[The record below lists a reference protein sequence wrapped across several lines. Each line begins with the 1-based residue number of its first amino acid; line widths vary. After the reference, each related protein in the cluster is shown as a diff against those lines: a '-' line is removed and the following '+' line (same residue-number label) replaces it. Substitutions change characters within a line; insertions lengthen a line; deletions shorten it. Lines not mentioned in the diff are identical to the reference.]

1 MSKKRTF
8 QTIRGMRDV
17 LPQDMPL
24 FQFVVDT
31 CENAARAYGYLEIE
45 TPLLE
50 ESELFARSVGADTD
64 IVQKEMFTF
73 TDHGGE
79 GVTMRPEF
87 TASIMRAYIEHG
99 MMNQP
104 KPVKLFETGACFRYE
119 RPQSG
124 RFRQFH
130 QFTAEIMGSEEPAA
144 DAESI
149 GLSYAILKE
158 LGLEVVVQVNSIGT
172 TESRRAYVK
181 QLKNFYHPKMR
192 YLCKDCVSRLK
203 ANPLR
208 MLDCKKK
215 KCVEIM
221 LEAPQIIDHLDEGSK
236 NHFMKVLEYLD
247 AFDLP
252 YALNP
257 HIVRGLDYYS
267 KTVFEIWT
275 KDDEGGARTGAL
287 GGGGRYDGLADIL
300 GGCDTPACGFALG
313 LERIIARLKE
323 KNAKAPEEPKFDI
336 FLAHLGEEAR
346 KRLFVIFEGLRAKN
360 YRITYNVCKASLKQQ
375 LELANKAGVRLTL
388 ILGEKE
394 VSDKTIL
401 IKEMDIG
408 AQESVPLLKLER
420 ELEKRLKT
428 SNS

>member
-8 QTIRGMRDV
+8 QTMRGMRDI
-17 LPQDMPL
+17 LPQDMPMW
-24 FQFVVDT
+24 QWVIDT
-31 CENAARAYGYLEIE
+31 CENAAKSYGYEMIR

-50 ESELFARSVGADTD
+50 DSELFTRSVGADTD
-64 IVQKEMFTF
+64 IVKKEMFTF
-73 TDHGGE
+73 KDQGGDI
-79 GVTMRPEF
+79 VTVRPEF

-130 QFTAEIMGSEEPAA
+130 QFTAEIIGSEESSA

-149 GLSYAILKE
+149 ALSYAILRE
-158 LGLEVVVQVNSIGT
+158 LGLEVVIQVNSIGT
-172 TESRRAYVK
+172 PESRRAYVK
-181 QLKNFYHPKMR
+181 ELKNFYQPKMR
-192 YLCKDCVSRLK
+192 YLCKDCMERFR

-208 MLDCKKK
+208 LLDCKKK
-215 KCVEIM
+215 KCVEMM
-221 LEAPQIIDHLDEGSK
+221 LDAPQIVDHLDEESK
-236 NHFMKVLEYLD
+236 NHLMKTLEYLD
-247 AFDLP
+247 SFDLP

-257 HIVRGLDYYS
+257 QIVRGLDYYR
-267 KTVFEIWT
+267 KTVFEIWA
-275 KDDEGGARTGAL
+275 KDDEGASRTGAL

-300 GGCDTPACGFALG
+300 GGRDTPACGFALG
-313 LERIIARLKE
+313 LERVIARLKE
-323 KNAKAPEEPKFDI
+323 KNVKAPEDKGFDI

-346 KRLFVIFEGLRAKN
+346 KRAFAIFENLRAKK
-360 YRITYNVCKASLKQQ
+360 YRITYNLCKGSLKQQ
-375 LELANKAGVRLTL
+375 LELANKASVRLTL

-394 VSDKTIL
+394 VAENAIL

-408 AQESVPLLKLER
+408 AQESVPLAKLER
-420 ELEKRLKT
+420 ELEKRL
-428 SNS
+428 

>member
-1 MSKKRTF
+1 MSKKRAF

-24 FQFVVDT
+24 WKFVIDT
-31 CENAARAYGYLEIE
+31 CENAACAYGYSRIE

-50 ESELFARSVGADTD
+50 ESGLFVRSVGEDTD
-64 IVQKEMFTF
+64 IVKKEMFTF
-73 TDHGGE
+73 QDHGGDS
-79 GVTMRPEF
+79 VTMRPEF

-130 QFTAEIMGSEEPAA
+130 QFTAEIIGSQEAAA

-149 GLSYAILKE
+149 GLSYAVLKE
-158 LGLEVVVQVNSIGT
+158 LGLEVVIQVNSIGT
-172 TESRRAYVK
+172 FESRRAYVK
-181 QLKNFYHPKMR
+181 QLKSFYQPKMR
-192 YLCKDCVSRLK
+192 YLCKDCLARIKS
-203 ANPLR
+203 NPLR

-215 KCVEIM
+215 KCVEMM
-221 LEAPQIIDHLDEGSK
+221 LEAPQIIDHLDEESK
-236 NHFMKVLEYLD
+236 NHFVKVLEYLD

-257 HIVRGLDYYS
+257 QIVRGLDYYS
-267 KTVFEIWT
+267 KTVFEIWA
-275 KDDEGGARTGAL
+275 KDDEGAARTGAL

-300 GGCDTPACGFALG
+300 GGCETPACGFALG
-313 LERIIARLKE
+313 LERVIAKLKE
-323 KNAKAPEEPKFDI
+323 KNVQTQEEQKFDI
-336 FLAHLGEEAR
+336 FLAHLGEEAC
-346 KRLFVIFEGLRAKN
+346 KRAFLIVEGLRAKK
-360 YRITYNVCKASLKQQ
+360 YRITYNLCKASLKHQ
-375 LELANKAGVRLTL
+375 LELANKFGVRITL

-394 VSDKTIL
+394 VSDHSIL

-408 AQESVPLLKLER
+408 AQESVPLPKLER
-420 ELEKRLKT
+420 ELEKRLRA
-428 SNS
+428 